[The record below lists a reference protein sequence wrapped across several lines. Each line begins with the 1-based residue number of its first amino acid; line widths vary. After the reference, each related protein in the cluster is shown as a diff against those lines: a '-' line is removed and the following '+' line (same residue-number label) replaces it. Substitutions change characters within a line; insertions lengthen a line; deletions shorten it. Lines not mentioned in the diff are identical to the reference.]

1 MITAGLLG
9 TLLLAPLAF
18 TSCDNVHPELSITI
32 ESDYS
37 QIIEAIKSVN
47 NTLTEKLAAIESA
60 VQNGLADNKTSQE
73 LIQQALASL
82 SGTLAEKLAAIES
95 AVQAQT
101 TSLEMKLALIEAAVK
116 EGLASGATQQNLLK
130 EAIES
135 LGGTLAEK
143 LAAIET
149 AIKEQTSSLEA
160 KLGLIEAA
168 VRAGLADMASAQSLI
183 KEAIESV
190 GGTLAEKIA
199 AVEKAVGSQTTEL
212 AAKLAL
218 IETAVKEGFSGEKG
232 IQELIKEAIET
243 LNGTAEEKL
252 EALERAVTSL
262 TSSLETKLGA
272 IETALNDGIG
282 DVVDAQSL
290 IRDAISSL
298 PGTLTEKLSAVEQA
312 ITSQTSSLDTKLGAI
327 EQAVAKG
334 FTDSAGK
341 QDLIEQAIRSLGDT
355 VEEVIGDL
363 QEAMSGSL
371 SNLETKLETIGTAV
385 TDGFADANEAL
396 GLIKD
401 AIDKAQK
408 SIEGTNTSVGDVTKA
423 LRDVVKAIEDMDKT
437 ISDDVASVLSDILD
451 AIANAPD
458 YSTLLQQIKDA
469 IESIDL
475 GGEDEPDEPDEP
487 GEPDDPYNGHAYV
500 DLGMRD
506 ANNKPVYW
514 ATCNVGAENPEDYGD
529 YFAWGD
535 TEPNYQSIA
544 DDGTVTWKTGKDGYN
559 WKSYRWMEK
568 DQSSW
573 KRITKY
579 TFADNLKDGTWW
591 YEGDTFKGDNRDGV
605 EHKDF
610 ASYNY
615 EHDAARANWKGN
627 WRTPTDAEWGWLVD
641 TRDDTKNYA
650 WTWCDGTTEKYNE
663 TSVAGW
669 KIVRISTSA
678 TLFLPATGF
687 RFDADLINAGILGFY
702 WSSSLYES
710 RSDDARDILFD
721 TGGVGRTYDIRYYGQ
736 SIRPVVESE

>member
-1 MITAGLLG
+1 MISPMNTNRRYFSCLLG
-9 TLLLAPLAF
+9 AMLMLAPLSF
-18 TSCDNVHPELSITI
+18 TSCKPEPAEIKITI
-32 ESDYS
+32 KSDYS
-37 QIIEAIKSVN
+37 QVIEAINSVN

-168 VRAGLADMASAQSLI
+168 VRTGLADTASAQSLI

-232 IQELIKEAIET
+232 LQELIKEAIET

-282 DVVDAQSL
+282 DVVDAQGL
-290 IRDAISSL
+290 IREAISSL

-334 FTDSAGK
+334 FTDSQGK

-385 TDGFADANEAL
+385 TDGFADANTAL

-401 AIDKAQK
+401 AIDEAQK
-408 SIEGTNTSVGDVTKA
+408 SIEGTNTSIGDVTKA
-423 LRDVVKAIEDMDKT
+423 LRDVIKAIEDMDKT
-437 ISDDVASVLSDILD
+437 ISDDVVSVLSDILD

-458 YSTLLQQIKDA
+458 YSTLLADIKDA
-469 IESIDL
+469 IEKIDL
-475 GGEDEPDEPDEP
+475 GGGDDPE
-487 GEPDDPYNGHAYV
+487 DPYNGHKYV
-500 DLGMRD
+500 DLGMTD

-514 ATCNVGAENPEDYGD
+514 ATCNVGAENPDDCGD

-544 DDGTVTWKTGKDGYN
+544 DDGTVTWKTGKTGYDEA
-559 WKSYRWMEK
+559 SYKWTQEG
-568 DQSSW
+568 QSDW
-573 KRITKY
+573 LHITKY
-579 TFADNLKDGTWW
+579 TFADGKTDGIW
-591 YEGDTFKGDNRDGV
+591 YSGGEFVGDGKTSFEDYD
-605 EHKDF
+605 
-610 ASYNY
+610 Y
-615 EHDAARANWKGN
+615 EDDAARANWGGK
-627 WRTPTDAEWGWLVD
+627 WRTPTAAECDWLI
-641 TRDDTKNYA
+641 KNCN
-650 WTWCDGTTEKYNE
+650 WTWKTTDDSYTHNGYLVEATNGN
-663 TSVAGW
+663 SIFIPAAGW
-669 KIVRISTSA
+669 Y
-678 TLFLPATGF
+678 G
-687 RFDADLINAGILGFY
+687 DILVNVDFSGNY
-702 WSSSLYES
+702 WSSSLSNPKYS
-710 RSDDARDILFD
+710 SYFS
-721 TGGVGRTYDIRYYGQ
+721 RTYFAVLLNFSYKVVDMSNPSTRCYGL